1 MSIAKQKYDVI
12 DDDLLRE
19 IAKINEPIELARR
32 LGEIVDGWGIIDYLH
47 DAIENNGYEL
57 VLIWGKQGS
66 GKSSFMLYL
75 AYQLLGDW
83 NKVLDALCF
92 KPTEIIDK
100 YDRLPENKRYDVLL
114 WDDVGVHFPST
125 MYRTNVDIYEAVG
138 RMLDVNRTKASVIIC
153 TAPNLERYP
162 KVMIDNWTM
171 QIYMKT
177 FRLKK
182 MWAYYKAI
190 YKIEDIDFSD
200 ERRPF
205 KKYPLIEHGFYHF
218 LKVPNDVWSEYWRR
232 RLSLGKEAI
241 EVMRQTINPNEEE
254 KQKTIENNN
263 EKTITLLKCPNGHV
277 WVPRKRYVFGE
288 RVVCNKCGKV
298 FPFKEENIIKINI

>member
-1 MSIAKQKYDVI
+1 
-12 DDDLLRE
+12 
-19 IAKINEPIELARR
+19 
-32 LGEIVDGWGIIDYLH
+32 
-47 DAIENNGYEL
+47 
-57 VLIWGKQGS
+57 
-66 GKSSFMLYL
+66 
-75 AYQLLGDW
+75 
-83 NKVLDALCF
+83 
-92 KPTEIIDK
+92 
-100 YDRLPENKRYDVLL
+100 
-114 WDDVGVHFPST
+114 

-177 FRLKK
+177 FRLKS

-200 ERRPF
+200 ERRPY

-218 LKVPNDVWSEYWRR
+218 LKVPSDVWNEYWRR

-241 EVMRQTINPNEEE
+241 EVMRQTINP
-254 KQKTIENNN
+254 TENNK
-263 EKTITLLKCPNGHV
+263 EIEQKEGEVILLKCPNCGYV
-277 WVPRKRYVFGE
+277 WMPRKRYILGE
-288 RVVCNKCGKV
+288 KVTCKKCGKI
-298 FPFKEENIIKINI
+298 FPLKEENIVEINI